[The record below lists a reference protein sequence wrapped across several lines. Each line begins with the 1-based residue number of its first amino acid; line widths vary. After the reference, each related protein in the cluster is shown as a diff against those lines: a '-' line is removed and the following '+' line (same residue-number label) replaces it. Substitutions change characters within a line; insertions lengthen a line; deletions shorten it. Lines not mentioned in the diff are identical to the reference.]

1 MPQIWQVCQDRDTSE
16 LPYIAL
22 YSVIFSPW
30 LRLMWKLIL
39 FCDSSSTCAHI
50 ISYHTYIESIH
61 NSSIDIFMHLFGS
74 FG

>member
-39 FCDSSSTCAHI
+39 FCDPRSTFAHI
-50 ISYHTYIESIH
+50 ISYHNLESIH